1 MRMWKQLGAK
11 VKKPGCCTLC
21 DKEVYEIKT
30 RWTKGILEGEPRK
43 VGRPTDDVRKL
54 DYTLSDGTVMSLTFC
69 RTCETEAKKP
79 ENFPRIWQIVL
90 EAFERELSPEFI
102 SAIGNQ
108 PRTEVQQNHV
118 NDFVSG
124 LANRSIIGA
133 LSA

>member
-1 MRMWKQLGAK
+1 VTKRSTKLKLDG
-11 VKKPGCCTLC
+11 P
-21 DKEVYEIKT
+21 
-30 RWTKGILEGEPRK
+30 KGILEGEPRK

-69 RTCETEAKKP
+69 RTCETEAKRP
-79 ENFPRIWQIVL
+79 ENFPKIWQIVL
-90 EAFERELSPEFI
+90 EAFARELSPEFI
-102 SAIGNQ
+102 AAIGNQ
-108 PRTEVQQNHV
+108 PRTEVQQNNV